1 MKLDFMVWM
10 NGIAIKVLNEWMV
23 LWMVLQVKVW
33 MIRKEYR
40 KLKLRTWIKWMDCDS
55 L

>member
-1 MKLDFMVWM
+1 MVWM
-10 NGIAIKVLNEWMV
+10 NGIAIKVLNEC
-23 LWMVLQVKVW
+23 MVLQVKVW
-33 MIRKEYR
+33 MIRKEYM